1 MRIVRFLLLFVG
13 LASQKS
19 PHPGGPRLDGQLFD
33 DMGDLIGGIVVKTN
47 FGRKVEAE
55 TSSSSL

>member
-1 MRIVRFLLLFVG
+1 MG

-19 PHPGGPRLDGQLFD
+19 PHPGGPRLDGQLCD
-33 DMGDLIGGIVVKTN
+33 NMVDLIGGIVVKTN